1 MVQAVSYPMCCG
13 AHFLIDI
20 EEKDLQTPPTFP
32 TDNRYSEYDRKYYE
46 ARYKSNLDYTL
57 SCNKAMA
64 YRIAVLTPEQNK
76 KFGSKLL
83 EYGFELKGN
92 TGKQKV
98 KSFLYVL
105 SKKPLKVE
113 DENKQS

>member
-1 MVQAVSYPMCCG
+1 MQYISYPMCCG
-13 AHFLIDI
+13 ANFIIDL
-20 EEKDLQTPPTFP
+20 EERDLQNPPTFP
-32 TDNRYSEYDRKYYE
+32 TDYGYSTNDRKYYE
-46 ARYKSNLDYTL
+46 EKYKSNLDYKL
-57 SCNKAMA
+57 RSNSAMA
-64 YRIAVLTPEQNK
+64 YRIAVLTPDQNK

-105 SKKPLKVE
+105 SKHKLKE
-113 DENKQS
+113 KNR